1 MSQTPSPDG
10 PASSFSKRSWILVV
24 GLCGILSVVVGVRL
38 WNQIRRGLPP
48 TQDLVTGLIYF
59 MEAHG
64 GRFPA
69 SADEFLASD
78 FIERIDE
85 RTIRI
90 RPWPDT
96 RFRRKTWGAPI
107 RDLERYGVAWGADLS
122 KLTIDE
128 RGRVRDPQGREV
140 VLVRWPD
147 SPRSGR
153 SYSRLLLAIYRQLTR
168 AGPTPATTTAP

>member
-1 MSQTPSPDG
+1 MSASSPAG
-10 PASSFSKRSWILVV
+10 SPASGFSKRSWILVV
-24 GLCGILSVVVGVRL
+24 GLCAVLSVVVGVRL

-69 SADEFLASD
+69 GEAEFLASD
-78 FIERIDE
+78 FVERIDE
-85 RTIRI
+85 QTIRI
-90 RPWPDT
+90 RPRPAT
-96 RFRRKTWGAPI
+96 RFRRKPWGVPI
-107 RDLERYGVAWGADLS
+107 RDLQRYGVAWGTDLS
-122 KLTIDE
+122 ALTIDE
-128 RGRVRDPQGREV
+128 RGRVRDRQGREV

-153 SYSRLLLAIYRQLTR
+153 SYSRLLVTIHRQLT
-168 AGPTPATTTAP
+168 ASSTQPATSAAP

>member
-1 MSQTPSPDG
+1 MNHATRQGTAVSG
-10 PASSFSKRSWILVV
+10 FSRRSWILVV
-24 GLCGILSVVVGVRL
+24 GLCAVLSVVVGVRL
-38 WNQIRRGLPP
+38 WSQIRSGLPP

-59 MEAHG
+59 LEEHG

-78 FIERIDE
+78 FVERVDE

-90 RPWPDT
+90 RPRPDT
-96 RFRRKTWGAPI
+96 RFRRKPWGVPI
-107 RDLERYGVAWGADLS
+107 RDLERYGIAWGADLS
-122 KLTIDE
+122 RLTIDE
-128 RGRVRDPQGREV
+128 RGVVRDPQGREV

-153 SYSRLLLAIYRQLTR
+153 SYSRLLLAVHRQL
-168 AGPTPATTTAP
+168 AKAAASQPASRP